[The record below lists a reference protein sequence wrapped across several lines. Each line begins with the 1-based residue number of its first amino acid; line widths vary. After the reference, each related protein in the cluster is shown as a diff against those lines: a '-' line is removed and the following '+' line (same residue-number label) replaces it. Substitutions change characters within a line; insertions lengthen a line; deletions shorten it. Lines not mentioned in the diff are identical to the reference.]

1 MFYLRNTFTTKHFR
15 RLKIKKWA
23 KIFQANENNKKKKKQ
38 GLQSQYHHIYSWWQS
53 KMCGIYVKFLIL
65 VMALWLWKTM
75 FLFLST
81 YWRMF
86 RGEGLKGSGKNQK
99 KMIKWCKMLAIRESR
114 GYVRYLYLSCNFSLS
129 LKFYRLFKKNFK

>member
-53 KMCGIYVKFLIL
+53 KTCGIYVKFLIL

-86 RGEGLKGSGKNQK
+86 RGEGLKGSGKKSKEND
-99 KMIKWCKMLAIRESR
+99 KMVQNVSNSWIKRLCEVFVPFLQ
-114 GYVRYLYLSCNFSLS
+114 LFS
-129 LKFYRLFKKNFK
+129 KFEILPTF